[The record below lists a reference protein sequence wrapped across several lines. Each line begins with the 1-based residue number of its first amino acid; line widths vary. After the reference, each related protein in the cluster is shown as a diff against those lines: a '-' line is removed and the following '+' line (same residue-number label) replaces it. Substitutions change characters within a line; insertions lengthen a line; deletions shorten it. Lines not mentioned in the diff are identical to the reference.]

1 MNRTL
6 VVLALT
12 LVALTGTPAQQKPGF
27 AINPRWLTT
36 YYYKSSWYESSWTL
50 TLTEANGV
58 LDGRIRSTGSLSDP
72 RHLFNFRLVEAD
84 VLAGDWESDPVF
96 TKKGKKSVG
105 RGTFKATFYASSGSS
120 FYIAFKAGPGNEI
133 EQELAELTHSWYRE
147 PY

>member
-1 MNRTL
+1 MKPAM

-12 LVALTGTPAQQKPGF
+12 LIVPTGRSAQQAGF
-27 AINPRWLTT
+27 KINPRWLTT

-50 TLTEANGV
+50 TLTAANGV
-58 LDGRIRSTGSLSDP
+58 LDGRIRSTGELNDP
-72 RHLFNFRLVEAD
+72 RHLFNFRLVETD

-96 TKKGKKSVG
+96 TKKGVKTTW

-120 FYIAFKAGPGNEI
+120 FYIAFNVGPGNVPEKEI
-133 EQELAELTHSWYRE
+133 AELTHSWYRE